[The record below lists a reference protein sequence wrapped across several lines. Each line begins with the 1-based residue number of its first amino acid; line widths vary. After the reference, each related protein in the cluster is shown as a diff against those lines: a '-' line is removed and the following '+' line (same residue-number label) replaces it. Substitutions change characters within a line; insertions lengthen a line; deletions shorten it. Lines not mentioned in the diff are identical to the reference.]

1 MRQRPIKRIGLRL
14 RMETC
19 VMLSVNSN
27 YGASIALQSLSSTNK
42 ELGEVQNRISTG
54 LKVSS
59 ARDNGAVYAIAEGQ
73 RSRVSSVAAVKDGID
88 RASSTVDVALAAGK
102 SVGDILQRLK
112 SKAVAAQ
119 ADDLTSDQRAA
130 LQADFTS
137 LRSQIDTIANAAQF
151 NGANLA
157 LGGTSLNVLI
167 SDLGGSV
174 AATSDGV
181 QSAALTTPV
190 SGSALIAD
198 VGDTAGDIATG
209 DLITFALTDS
219 VNAGTFT
226 IAVEVTAGMTVD
238 DFVEAVNANS
248 GGKISASYDDAAGQ
262 FTYLINDTNYDDL
275 AITSDGTDAVNIGA
289 TVATS
294 TVSSAGSNT
303 FAVSGSDFSLSG
315 AILSSIASTDIS
327 TSTASATTA
336 SNAIDTAITDLNNA
350 MATMGSLAAALD
362 IQNEFLSKL
371 SDVVEQGIGN
381 LVDADLAKESA
392 RLQSLQ
398 IKQQLGAQALSIAN
412 QAPSLILSFF
422 R

>member
-1 MRQRPIKRIGLRL
+1 
-14 RMETC
+14 
-19 VMLSVNSN
+19 MLSVNSN

-42 ELGEVQNRISTG
+42 ELTEVQNRISTG
-54 LKVSS
+54 FKVGS

-73 RSRVSSVAAVKDGID
+73 RARVSSVAAVKDGID

-102 SVGDILQRLK
+102 SVGDILQKLK
-112 SKAVAAQ
+112 GKAVAAQ
-119 ADDLTSDQRAA
+119 ADDLTADQRSA

-137 LRSQIDTIANAAQF
+137 LRAQIDTIANAAQF

-157 LGGTSLNVLI
+157 LGSASLNVLI

-174 AATSDGV
+174 AATTDGV
-181 QSAALTTPV
+181 QTVALGTPV

-198 VGDTAGDIATG
+198 VGDTTGDIATG

-238 DFVEAVNANS
+238 EFVESVNANS

-262 FTYLINDTNYDDL
+262 FTYLINDTNFDDL
-275 AITSDGTDAVNIGA
+275 AITSDGTDAANIGA
-289 TVATS
+289 GVATA

-303 FAVSGSDFSLSG
+303 FAVSGADFSLSG
-315 AILSSIASTDIS
+315 SILSPLASTDIS
-327 TSTASATTA
+327 VSTAAATTA
-336 SNAIDTAITDLNNA
+336 SNAIDTAMTGLNNA
-350 MATMGSLAAALD
+350 LATMGSQAAALD
-362 IQNEFLSKL
+362 IQNDFLAKL
-371 SDVVEQGIGN
+371 SDTIEQGIGN

>member
-1 MRQRPIKRIGLRL
+1 
-14 RMETC
+14 
-19 VMLSVNSN
+19 MLSVNSN

-350 MATMGSLAAALD
+350 MATMGSQAAALD

>member
-1 MRQRPIKRIGLRL
+1 
-14 RMETC
+14 
-19 VMLSVNSN
+19 MLSVNSN

-73 RSRVSSVAAVKDGID
+73 RARVSSVAAVKDGID

-102 SVGDILQRLK
+102 SVGDILQKLK

-119 ADDLTSDQRAA
+119 ADDLTSDQRTA
-130 LQADFTS
+130 LQADFAS

-157 LGGTSLNVLI
+157 KGNASLSVLV

-174 AATSDGV
+174 AATTDGV

-190 SGSALIAD
+190 SGSALLAD
-198 VGDTAGDIATG
+198 VGSAVGDIATG
-209 DLITFALTDS
+209 DLITFALSDT
-219 VNAGTFT
+219 VNAGTSS
-226 IAVEVTAGMTVD
+226 ISVEVTAGMTVD
-238 DFVEAVNANS
+238 GFVAAVNSQS

-262 FTYLINDTNYDDL
+262 FTYLINDTAFDTL
-275 AITSDGTDAVNIGA
+275 AVSTDGTDATNIGA
-289 TVATS
+289 GVATA
-294 TVSSAGSNT
+294 TVSSAGTNT
-303 FAVSGSDFSLSG
+303 FSVTGADFSLTGS
-315 AILSSIASTDIS
+315 ILSSLSSTDIS

-336 SNAIDTAITDLNNA
+336 SNSIDTAITDLNNA
-350 MATMGSLAAALD
+350 MATMGSQAAALD

>member
-1 MRQRPIKRIGLRL
+1 
-14 RMETC
+14 
-19 VMLSVNSN
+19 MLSVNSN

-42 ELGEVQNRISTG
+42 ELNEVQNRISTG

-59 ARDNGAVYAIAEGQ
+59 ARENGAVYAIAEGQ
-73 RSRVSSVAAVKDGID
+73 RARVSSVAAVKDGID

-102 SVGDILQRLK
+102 SVGEILQKLK
-112 SKAVAAQ
+112 GKAVAAQ
-119 ADDLTSDQRAA
+119 ADDLTSDQRSA
-130 LQADFTS
+130 LQADFAS

-157 LGGTSLNVLI
+157 LGNTSLNVLI

-174 AATSDGV
+174 AATTDGV
-181 QSAALTTPV
+181 QTAALTTPV

-198 VGDTAGDIATG
+198 VSSTAGDIATG

-226 IAVEVTAGMTVD
+226 IAVEITAGMTVD

-262 FTYLINDTNYDDL
+262 FTYLINDSNYDDL
-275 AITSDGTDAVNIGA
+275 AITSDGTDATNIGA
-289 TVATS
+289 GVATA

-303 FAVSGSDFSLSG
+303 FAVSGADFSLSG
-315 AILSSIASTDIS
+315 SILSSLASTDIS
-327 TSTASATTA
+327 TSTAAATTA
-336 SNAIDTAITDLNNA
+336 SNAIDTAITSLNNA
-350 MATMGSLAAALD
+350 MATMGSQAAALD
-362 IQNEFLSKL
+362 IQNDFLGKL
-371 SDVVEQGIGN
+371 ADTIEQGIGN

>member
-1 MRQRPIKRIGLRL
+1 
-14 RMETC
+14 
-19 VMLSVNSN
+19 MLSVNSN

-181 QSAALTTPV
+181 QTGGLTAPL
-190 SGSALIAD
+190 SGSALITAA
-198 VGDTAGDIATG
+198 GDAGGDIADG

-226 IAVEVTAGMTVD
+226 IAVELTAGMTVD
-238 DFVEAVNANS
+238 GFVEAVNANS
-248 GGKISASYDDAAGQ
+248 GGKISASYDDTTGE
-262 FTYLINDTNYDDL
+262 FTYLINDTAYDDL
-275 AITSDGTDAVNIGA
+275 AITSDGTDGTNIGDG
-289 TVATS
+289 VATA

-350 MATMGSLAAALD
+350 MATMGSQAAALD
-362 IQNEFLSKL
+362 IQNDFLSKL